1 MARLI
6 NEIAGHQM
14 QKTVLLAK
22 TSRKEF
28 FNGLILSGP
37 EGIGKKK
44 IARAL
49 LQELNCDKVEA
60 CGECASCLKIEK
72 AADVFLHEIEL
83 QNDKIKIEA
92 VRDILQFTS
101 LKSWVTHRFVILN
114 HVEKITAQAANAL
127 LKVLEE
133 PPEGLHF
140 IFITSNLS
148 QVLPTLRSRCQVIG
162 FSPLSD
168 EILQQKVAGI
178 EPWQVRWSFGRL
190 SLAHKVVQEEWMAV
204 RKSAINFLHSS
215 QNREV
220 YEEVQSHMA
229 DPASAEFVLHSWM
242 TYLRDAFLIKNGETG
257 TIFNQDIQQ
266 YVTQFAKQKNI
277 TALFDDV
284 FQFRQDLLANVDKTL
299 LLDQFSIRLSKENH
313 AEHH

>member
-1 MARLI
+1 MARLMT
-6 NEIAGHQM
+6 EIAGHEAP
-14 QKTVLLAK
+14 KAVLLAK

-49 LQELNCDKVEA
+49 LQELNCEKEEA
-60 CGECASCLKIEK
+60 CGECSACLKIEK
-72 AADVFLHEIEL
+72 TADVFLHEIEL

-92 VRDILQFTS
+92 VRDVLQFAS
-101 LKSWVTHRFVILN
+101 LKSWVKHRFVILN

-140 IFITSNLS
+140 IFITANLS

-168 EILQQKVAGI
+168 EILREKVPGI

-190 SLAHKVVQEEWMAV
+190 SLAQKVVQEEWMTV

-215 QNREV
+215 QNKEI
-220 YEEVQSHMA
+220 YEELQSQMT
-229 DPASAEFVLHSWM
+229 DPATAEFVMHSWM
-242 TYLRDAFLIKNGETG
+242 TYLRDAFLVQNGEQNS
-257 TIFNQDIQQ
+257 IYNQDIQQ
-266 YVTQFAKQKNI
+266 FVTQFAKQKNI
-277 TALFDDV
+277 TTLFDEV

-299 LLDQFSIRLSKENH
+299 LLDQFSIRLSKEHH